1 MSEIALPLQLGGKNY
16 QPRIIFWKIHFRNFT
31 DNVFFCY
38 CTRDKEEE
46 RSNRIERKRNVKSK
60 GKAHKD
66 GARMQRMTKRR
77 EGHLHHGRGEGKHH
91 FEVGCCIVHFA
102 LCPSPFAA
110 EIQIN
115 DKSASAFQPSS
126 PYFIPLSQYS
136 ILPPSPQHWKSTGR
150 ITSPSSS
157 ISLLFEFPS
166 TNSFTSSRKGND
178 YEDKEKSRIRS
189 SFSAKRYDQYISF
202 FFFFNFKFI
211 DLIYHNLSILA
222 EKFDVVVSLSQ
233 FRLFQPNRRFV
244 SAHFSVVSFS
254 RFKEFRESLARQ
266 FKSLISRGELIS
278 AEKTFFN
285 LLPWIFPDSI
295 ISYSREYSYR
305 NSCNAIFY
313 F

>member
-1 MSEIALPLQLGGKNY
+1 MVELVPKIRRLSILFSARVHVKFSIIGRPRLLILSITRPRPCLKSRCPYNSVGRIINRESSFEKFISEIS
-16 QPRIIFWKIHFRNFT
+16 RTTF
-31 DNVFFCY
+31 FFCY

-115 DKSASAFQPSS
+115 DKSASAFQSSS

-136 ILPPSPQHWKSTGR
+136 IPPPSPQHWKSTGR

-189 SFSAKRYDQYISF
+189 SFSAKRYDEYISF
-202 FFFFNFKFI
+202 FFFSI
-211 DLIYHNLSILA
+211 SNLSI
-222 EKFDVVVSLSQ
+222 
-233 FRLFQPNRRFV
+233 
-244 SAHFSVVSFS
+244 
-254 RFKEFRESLARQ
+254 
-266 FKSLISRGELIS
+266 
-278 AEKTFFN
+278 
-285 LLPWIFPDSI
+285 
-295 ISYSREYSYR
+295 
-305 NSCNAIFY
+305 
-313 F
+313 